1 MLLCH
6 LHETLRVIVRI
17 VPVEVVHLELYEVHL
32 GVLREEL
39 VQAIGIIVHGETH
52 VADLS
57 GGFLL
62 LRPIPHAILVE
73 LGRTLA
79 AHVVV
84 QEVVHVIGT
93 KALERDV
100 EAFLGGL
107 LIGHCP
113 RQAFGGN
120 GERLA
125 RIACDGLALVIDER
139 SVEVGVAGLHEGI
152 DHLLELGDVD
162 ALDVVFVEEREPHAA
177 ETHLGSGKNSVI
189 HGMVLS
195 SAANALLA

>member
-1 MLLCH
+1 MH
-6 LHETLRVIVRI
+6 
-17 VPVEVVHLELYEVHL
+17 EVHL

-52 VADLS
+52 IANPS
-57 GGFLL
+57 GGLLL
-62 LRPIPHAILVE
+62 LRPIPHAILIE

-93 KALERDV
+93 KALERNV
-100 EAFLGGL
+100 KALLGSL

-125 RIACDGLALVIDER
+125 RIACDERLAERHLGLALVIDER
-139 SVEVGVAGLHEGI
+139 SVEVGIAGFHEGI

-162 ALDVVFVEEREPHAA
+162 ALDVVFVEKREPHAA
-177 ETHLGSGKNSVI
+177 ETHLGSGENSVI